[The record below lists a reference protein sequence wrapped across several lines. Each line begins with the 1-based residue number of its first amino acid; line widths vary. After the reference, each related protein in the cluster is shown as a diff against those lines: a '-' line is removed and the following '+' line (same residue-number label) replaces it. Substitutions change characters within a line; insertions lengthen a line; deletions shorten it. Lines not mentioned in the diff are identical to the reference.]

1 MTKYNTF
8 FKQQVIEFYLQNSKN
23 RSLTRKY
30 FQVASGTFQH
40 CINQFNYSGINGLD
54 FPDKKRTYSPEFHKT
69 EIP

>member
-1 MTKYNTF
+1 M
-8 FKQQVIEFYLQNSKN
+8 VN

-30 FQVASGTFQH
+30 FQVARETFQH